1 MARKCEYCDSE
12 IQHHNAN
19 YCVHC
24 GNELHDHSG
33 FIKTNT
39 PAIKLNK
46 MSKEVLV
53 SSVIKMLFY
62 IFKIVM
68 SIIGL
73 VEIRG
78 LANLIYDVRVTAGTG
93 LFISSIVLAC
103 VCFMHTVIV
112 LWYAIKAHKC
122 KFPVKDNKVFTYYKK
137 ATPLA
142 VLLAVFGFSF
152 LAVCAPAE
160 WMLNLASKS
169 LTSFR
174 PGVDGG
180 EIARFIGDIVV
191 DAAFIAL
198 SVLAYVHCRHISRC
212 AYEHLERAVDEDD
225 NITSMINSEL
235 VNGDDCEI
243 CNCDGSGDCN
253 CDSASIACD
262 TQEDNE

>member
-1 MARKCEYCDSE
+1 MERKCEYCDSE
-12 IQHHNAN
+12 IHHHNAN

-46 MSKEVLV
+46 MGREVLV
-53 SSVIKMLFY
+53 SSVIKVLFY
-62 IFKIVM
+62 IFKMVM

-73 VEIRG
+73 VEIRE
-78 LANLIYDVRVTAGTG
+78 LASITYDVRVGAGTG
-93 LFISSIVLAC
+93 LFISSIVLAF
-103 VCFMHTVIV
+103 VCFLHTLII
-112 LWYAIKAHKC
+112 LHYAIKAYKC
-122 KFPVKDNKVFTYYKK
+122 KFPVKENKVFTYYKK
-137 ATPLA
+137 ATPIA
-142 VLLAVFGFSF
+142 MLLAMFGFSF

-191 DAAFIAL
+191 DTAFIAL
-198 SVLAYVHCRHISRC
+198 SILAFVHCRHISRC
-212 AYEHLERAVDEDD
+212 AYEHLERAVDEDENISAYVID
-225 NITSMINSEL
+225 ND
-235 VNGDDCEI
+235 VVKRDDVDI
-243 CNCDGSGDCN
+243 CN
-253 CDSASIACD
+253 CDSASVACD
-262 TQEDNE
+262 TQDNSNKGDNND